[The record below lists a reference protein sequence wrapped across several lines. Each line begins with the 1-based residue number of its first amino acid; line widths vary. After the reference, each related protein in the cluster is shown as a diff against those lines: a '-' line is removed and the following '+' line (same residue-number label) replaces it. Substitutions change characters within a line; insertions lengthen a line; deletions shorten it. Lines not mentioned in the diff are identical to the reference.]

1 MRKTYYILTYIASV
15 FLGLGYLFKLMH
27 WPYAS
32 ELIITGVAIVLIGIL
47 PLYLYNRYK
56 HKDTKS

>member
-1 MRKTYYILTYIASV
+1 MRKIYYILAYIIACFMFV
-15 FLGLGYLFKLMH
+15 GYLFKLMH

-32 ELIITGVAIVLIGIL
+32 MLLISGITLLTIGFL

-56 HKDTKS
+56 NGPK